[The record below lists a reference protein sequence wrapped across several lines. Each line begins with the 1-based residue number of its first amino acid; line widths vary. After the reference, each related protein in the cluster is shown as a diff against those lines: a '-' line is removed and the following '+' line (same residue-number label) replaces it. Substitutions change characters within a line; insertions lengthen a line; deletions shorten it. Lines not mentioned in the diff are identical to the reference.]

1 MKKTA
6 WIDAFRGIQKRFV
19 SFLSI
24 VLIVALGTG
33 GFFVTQ
39 YMRKGLLNKADSY
52 YEELNFKDFQMVSSL
67 GVTDDDIRKIERLD
81 GVKDAEGVIQL
92 SGKYSYKGSTSTIT
106 ILSVTSE
113 VSVPEIVEGRSP
125 KTDSECMVSYDFAQT
140 NNIRIN
146 DPIELSA
153 QFNNQEALKNRRF
166 TIVGFFNHP
175 NYVRSNAYHLVL
187 LDKDSFD
194 SEAMNDLYT
203 TVFVAAEKDR
213 DYIPFEEEYYED
225 LEDLKNDLNSLAR
238 DLEDSSIRYM
248 QDLGNRK
255 IDEEW
260 LKVKKELDEAQEQIN
275 SGQATLTRELASA
288 SYQISSGQKKL
299 NDGYAEL
306 VEGQIQIEAG
316 ESELN
321 ANMSTFNLIQNAL
334 NAAGVDLDK
343 ARAESKEMADYFL
356 ELVARLDQIPDE
368 EVVSRPEE
376 IINSFADSAEEALNR
391 IEDSHTFRFARAIAL
406 FFTGYDLEDAVNNA
420 RASLDNLRAHAKDLT
435 LDIWYAGKNAFRALG
450 NMHQKIVDK
459 IDEINRGKQAI
470 SDARSQLNNAKRE
483 LAYGWNDYENG
494 KSQLASARS
503 QYAVKKA
510 EAEEQIMDAQT
521 LLDQKRQEAE
531 EAIKDARAQ
540 LDDIKC
546 TWIVTDRRADSGY
559 IELKGNVDA
568 FKSAG
573 IVFGIMFSLVG
584 GLVCLSTLIIIIEE
598 ERKYVGTAKA
608 FGFKNNEILGK
619 YLLFGVLAV
628 IIGMIIGVALAY
640 FGGDVIMGMI
650 GKTGMF
656 VFGKADISIDVR
668 LTLIVGFSL
677 IIMAT
682 LVSMFSCTGLLR
694 SPASTLMKGQIIS
707 NSGNT
712 KKSFFGIGE
721 KGSLYSRLI
730 LRNILT
736 DKARVIISII
746 IVAGS
751 VLVVGAGISIKE
763 SFQGMQQTELKD
775 VMTYDVRIDYNSSIS
790 SEEFEKIEKV
800 LKKRSVFYLDAS
812 YFSYLYKNNEVP
824 DGLNLI
830 VADKKEINNFIQLK
844 DPDTRQK
851 VTLPESGFLAQNK
864 LMEKKDLKPGDIWVI
879 YDGSLNKHYIS
890 YAGCFNNHVGRII
903 MMSEEA
909 YEEAFGE
916 KATHNC
922 IYVNLDGADYDK
934 LVSELLEIDDDLS
947 FNRPSAMMVRFSSV
961 NNLYDIIVYVMI
973 AISILMSFMILT
985 NLANIFINRKKK
997 ELIVMR
1003 INGFSIAKT
1012 KNYLIKETVITTIA
1026 GLVLGTAMGVLFF
1039 SKMAIKA
1046 MEGIDIQFVRAV
1058 YPEAWVIA
1066 VALESL
1072 FALIIY
1078 WHAFRKVEKLDF
1090 REVA

>member
-39 YMRKGLLNKADSY
+39 YMRKGMLKRADTY

-67 GVTDDDIRKIERLD
+67 GVTDDDIRRIERVD
-81 GVKDAEGVIQL
+81 GVENAEGVIQL
-92 SGKYSYKGSTSTIT
+92 NGKYSYKGNTSTIT
-106 ILSVTSE
+106 ILSVTSKI
-113 VSVPEIVEGRSP
+113 SVPEIVEGRAP
-125 KTDSECMVSYDFAQT
+125 NTDRECMVSNDFAYT

-146 DPIELSA
+146 DSIELSA
-153 QFNNQEALKNRRF
+153 QFNNEEALKNKRF

-175 NYVRSNAYHLVL
+175 DYLRSNATYLVL

-194 SEAMNDLYT
+194 HEVMNDLYT
-203 TVFVAAEKDR
+203 RVYVTAEKGK
-213 DYIPFEEEYYED
+213 DYLPFEEEYYED
-225 LEDLKNDLNSLAR
+225 LEDVKNDLSSLAR
-238 DLEDSSIRYM
+238 DLEDSSIKYM
-248 QDLGNRK
+248 QDIGNKK

-260 LKVKKELDEAQEQIN
+260 LKVKEELDEAQEQIN
-275 SGQATLTRELASA
+275 SGQATMTRELANA

-299 NDGYAEL
+299 NDGYAQL
-306 VEGQIQIEAG
+306 VEGQIQIEEG

-334 NAAGVDLDK
+334 NAAGVDLNK

-376 IINSFADSAEEALNR
+376 IINSFADSAEEALNK
-391 IEDSHTFRFARAIAL
+391 IENSHAFRFARVIAL
-406 FFTGYDLEDAVNNA
+406 FFTGYDLEDALNNA
-420 RASLDNLRAHAKDLT
+420 RASLDNLRLHAKDLT
-435 LDIWYAGKNAFRALG
+435 LDIWHAGKNAFRALG

-470 SDARSQLNNAKRE
+470 DDARSQLNNAKRE

-494 KSQLASARS
+494 RSELASARS
-503 QYAVKKA
+503 QYAAKKA
-510 EAEEQIMDAQT
+510 EAEEQLLDAQS

-531 EAIKDARAQ
+531 DAIKDARAQ

-559 IELKGNVDA
+559 VELKGNVDA
-568 FKSAG
+568 FKNAG
-573 IVFGIMFSLVG
+573 IVFGIMFSMVG

-628 IIGMIIGVALAY
+628 IIGMIIGVVLAY
-640 FGGDVIMGMI
+640 FGGDIILGMI
-650 GKTGMF
+650 AKTGMF
-656 VFGKADISIDVR
+656 VFGKANVSIDAR
-668 LTLIVGFSL
+668 LTLIVGAGL
-677 IIMAT
+677 VIMAA
-682 LVSMFSCTGLLR
+682 LVSVFSCTGLLR
-694 SPASTLMKGQIIS
+694 SPASTLMKGQIIT
-707 NSGNT
+707 NNDN
-712 KKSFFGIGE
+712 KQNFFGFGRN
-721 KGSLYSRLI
+721 GSLYSRLI

-763 SFQGMQQTELKD
+763 SFRRMQETELKD

-790 SEEFEKIEKV
+790 EEKFEKIEKV

-812 YFSYLYKNNEVP
+812 YFNYLYKNNELL

-844 DPDTRQK
+844 DPDTRSK

-864 LMEKKDLKPGDIWVI
+864 LMEKKDLKPGDIWII
-879 YDGSLNKHYIS
+879 YDDSLNKHYIS
-890 YAGCFNNHVGRII
+890 YSGTFNNHVGRII

-909 YEEAFGE
+909 YEEAFGV
-916 KATHNC
+916 KAAHNC

-934 LVSELLEIDDDLS
+934 LVSELLEIDENLS
-947 FNRPSAMMVRFSSV
+947 FNRPSEMMVRFESV
-961 NNLYDIIVYVMI
+961 NNLYNIVVYVMV

-1012 KNYLIKETVITTIA
+1012 KNYLIKETIITTVT
-1026 GLVLGTAMGVLFF
+1026 GLVLGTGLGIIFF
-1039 SKMAIKA
+1039 AKMAIKA
-1046 MEGIDIQFVRAV
+1046 TEGIDIQFVRSI
-1058 YPEAWVIA
+1058 YPEAWIIA

-1078 WHAFRKVEKLDF
+1078 WLAFKKVEKLDF
-1090 REVA
+1090 REIV